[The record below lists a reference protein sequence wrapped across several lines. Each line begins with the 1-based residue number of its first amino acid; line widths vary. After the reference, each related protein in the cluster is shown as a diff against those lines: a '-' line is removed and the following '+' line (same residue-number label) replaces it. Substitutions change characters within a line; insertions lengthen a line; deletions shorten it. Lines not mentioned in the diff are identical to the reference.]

1 MEVFPDKEESHK
13 KQVKSGQ
20 VEIWVDKQRGITP
33 LVLYT
38 HLKLIPFFQLF
49 LKTFQVPVF
58 ARNTY
63 IHTHTHTHTYMYT
76 HTHIYMYMLPHVGTR
91 EIPIL

>member
-58 ARNTY
+58 ARNT
-63 IHTHTHTHTYMYT
+63 HTHTHTHIYVYT
-76 HTHIYMYMLPHVGTR
+76 HAYIYMYMLPHVGTR